1 MARLIA
7 CSACGRV
14 HQRGDVCEPKKK
26 RATEYERKRRTRN
39 DVGIYKS
46 SLWDKARANI
56 LEQYHHIC
64 LYSFYKEG
72 KIIKA
77 TDVHHIIELNDN
89 SSLAYDESNLISLSK
104 EKHRLIHELY
114 KEDKKKIQEQLRE
127 FKKRWKDG
135 DRKLV

>member
-1 MARLIA
+1 MSRLIA
-7 CSACGRV
+7 CSMCGRI
-14 HQRGDVCEPKKK
+14 HQRGYVCEIK
-26 RATEYERKRRTRN
+26 RKRKTDYQNAREDT
-39 DVGIYKS
+39 GIYYS
-46 SLWDKARANI
+46 NRWRTI
-56 LEQYHHIC
+56 RGQVLEEYNHIC
-64 LYSFYKEG
+64 LYSFYVEG

-89 SSLAYDESNLISLSK
+89 SSLAYEEDNLISLSK

>member
-1 MARLIA
+1 MSKLYA
-7 CSACGRV
+7 CSVCGRI
-14 HQRGDVCEPKKK
+14 HQRGYVCEIK
-26 RATEYERKRRTRN
+26 RKRKTDYQNAREDT
-39 DVGIYKS
+39 GIYYS
-46 SLWDKARANI
+46 NRWRTI
-56 LEQYHHIC
+56 RGQVLEQYHHIC
-64 LYSFYKEG
+64 LYSFYVENE
-72 KIIKA
+72 IVLA

-89 SSLAYDESNLISLSK
+89 SSLAFDEDNLISLSK

>member
-1 MARLIA
+1 M
-7 CSACGRV
+7 CGRI
-14 HQRGDVCEPKKK
+14 HQRGYVCEIK
-26 RATEYERKRRTRN
+26 RKRKTDYQNAREDT
-39 DVGIYKS
+39 GIYYS
-46 SLWDKARANI
+46 NRWRTI
-56 LEQYHHIC
+56 RGQVLEEYNHIC
-64 LYSFYKEG
+64 LYSFYVEG

-89 SSLAYDESNLISLSK
+89 SSLAYEEDNLISLSK

>member
-1 MARLIA
+1 MSRLIA
-7 CSACGRV
+7 CSMCGRI
-14 HQRGDVCEPKKK
+14 HQRGYVCEIK
-26 RATEYERKRRTRN
+26 RKRKTDYQNAREDT
-39 DVGIYKS
+39 GIYYS
-46 SLWDKARANI
+46 NRWRTI
-56 LEQYHHIC
+56 RVQVLEEYNHIC
-64 LYSFYKEG
+64 LYSFYVEG

-89 SSLAYDESNLISLSK
+89 SSLAYEEDNLISLSK

>member
-7 CSACGRV
+7 CSSCGRV
-14 HQRGDVCEPKKK
+14 HQRGYVCEIK
-26 RATEYERKRRTRN
+26 RKRKTDYQNAREDT
-39 DVGIYKS
+39 GIYYS
-46 SLWDKARANI
+46 NRWRTI
-56 LEQYHHIC
+56 RGQVLEKYNHIC
-64 LYSFYKEG
+64 LYSFYVEG

-89 SSLAYDESNLISLSK
+89 SSLAYEEDNLISLSK

-114 KEDKKKIQEQLRE
+114 KEDKKKIQEELRE

>member
-1 MARLIA
+1 MSRLIA
-7 CSACGRV
+7 CSMCGRI
-14 HQRGDVCEPKKK
+14 HQRGYVCEIK
-26 RATEYERKRRTRN
+26 RKRKTDYQNAREDT
-39 DVGIYKS
+39 GIYYS
-46 SLWDKARANI
+46 NRWRTI
-56 LEQYHHIC
+56 RGQVLEEYNHIC
-64 LYSFYKEG
+64 LYSFYVEK

-77 TDVHHIIELNDN
+77 TDVHHIIELSDN
-89 SSLAYDESNLISLSK
+89 SSLAFEEDNLISLSK

>member
-1 MARLIA
+1 M
-7 CSACGRV
+7 CGRI
-14 HQRGDVCEPKKK
+14 HQRGYVCEIK
-26 RATEYERKRRTRN
+26 RKRKTDYQNAREDT
-39 DVGIYKS
+39 GIYYS
-46 SLWDKARANI
+46 NRWRTI
-56 LEQYHHIC
+56 RGQVLEEYNHIC
-64 LYSFYKEG
+64 LYSFYVEK

-77 TDVHHIIELNDN
+77 TDVHHIIELSDN
-89 SSLAYDESNLISLSK
+89 SSLAFEEDNLISLSK

>member
-1 MARLIA
+1 MSRLIA
-7 CSACGRV
+7 CSMCGRI
-14 HQRGDVCEPKKK
+14 HQRGYVCESK
-26 RATEYERKRRTRN
+26 RKRNYEYKKDREDT
-39 DVGIYKS
+39 GIYKS
-46 SLWDKARANI
+46 RSWEKARANI
-56 LEQYHHIC
+56 LEQYHHMC
-64 LYSFYKEG
+64 LYSFYVEG

-77 TDVHHIIELNDN
+77 TDVHHIIELSDN
-89 SSLAYDESNLISLSK
+89 SSLAFEEDNLISLSK

>member
-7 CSACGRV
+7 CSLCGRV
-14 HQRGDVCEPKKK
+14 HQRGYVCEQKKK
-26 RATEYERKRRTRN
+26 RNYEYKRDREDTE
-39 DVGIYKS
+39 IYKS
-46 SLWDKARANI
+46 RSWDKARANI
-56 LEQYHHIC
+56 LEQYHHMC
-64 LYSFYKEG
+64 LYSFYVEG

-89 SSLAYDESNLISLSK
+89 SSLAYEEDNLISLSK
-104 EKHRLIHELY
+104 DKHRLIHELY

>member
-1 MARLIA
+1 MSRLIA
-7 CSACGRV
+7 CSSCGRI
-14 HQRGDVCEPKKK
+14 HQRGYVCEIK
-26 RATEYERKRRTRN
+26 RKRKTDYQNAREDT
-39 DVGIYKS
+39 GIYYS
-46 SLWDKARANI
+46 NRWRTI
-56 LEQYHHIC
+56 RGQVLEEHNHIC
-64 LYSFYKEG
+64 LYSFYVEG

-89 SSLAYDESNLISLSK
+89 SSLAYEEDNLISLSK

>member
-1 MARLIA
+1 MSRLIA
-7 CSACGRV
+7 CSSCGRI
-14 HQRGDVCEPKKK
+14 HQRGYVCESK
-26 RATEYERKRRTRN
+26 RKRNYEYKKDREDT
-39 DVGIYKS
+39 GIYKS
-46 SLWDKARANI
+46 RSWDKARANI

-64 LYSFYKEG
+64 LYSFYVEG

-89 SSLAYDESNLISLSK
+89 SSLAFDEDNLIPLSK

-114 KEDKKKIQEQLRE
+114 KEDKKKIQDELRE

>member
-1 MARLIA
+1 MSRLIA
-7 CSACGRV
+7 CSMCGRI
-14 HQRGDVCEPKKK
+14 HQRGYVCEIK
-26 RATEYERKRRTRN
+26 RKRNYEYKKDREDT
-39 DVGIYKS
+39 VIYKS
-46 SLWDKARANI
+46 RSWEKARADI
-56 LEQYHHIC
+56 LEQYHHMC
-64 LYSFYKEG
+64 LYSFYVER

-77 TDVHHIIELNDN
+77 TDVHHIVEILDDD
-89 SSLAYDESNLISLSK
+89 SLAYDEDNLIPLSK

>member
-1 MARLIA
+1 MSRLIA
-7 CSACGRV
+7 CSSCGRV
-14 HQRGDVCEPKKK
+14 HQRGYVCEIK
-26 RATEYERKRRTRN
+26 RKRKTDYQNAREDT
-39 DVGIYKS
+39 GIYYS
-46 SLWDKARANI
+46 NRWRTI
-56 LEQYHHIC
+56 RGQVLEEHNHIC
-64 LYSFYKEG
+64 LYSFYVEK

-89 SSLAYDESNLISLSK
+89 SSLAYEEDNLISLSK